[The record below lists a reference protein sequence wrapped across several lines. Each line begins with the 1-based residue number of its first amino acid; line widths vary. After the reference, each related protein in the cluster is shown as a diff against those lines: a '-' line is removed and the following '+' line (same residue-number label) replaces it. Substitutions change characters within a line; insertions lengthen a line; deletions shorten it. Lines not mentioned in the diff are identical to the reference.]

1 MFCEINLRDADPQFL
16 RDFLHGP
23 LLQNVAIKNLVLL
36 STHLPFHPFGRGLE
50 QIAPPF
56 FVPRRVEIESRRIGD
71 LFDRRRLVFIAA
83 SFRGLFP
90 NSLSLSELIRNPPAC
105 NVQEPAFE

>member
-1 MFCEINLRDADPQFL
+1 MFCEIDLRDADPQFL
-16 RDFLHGP
+16 RDLLHRP

-36 STHLPFHPFGRGLE
+36 STHFPFHPFGRGLE

-56 FVPRRVEIESRRIGD
+56 FVPRRVEIEPGRIGD

-83 SFRGLFP
+83 RFRGLFP
-90 NSLSLSELIRNPPAC
+90 SASFVSETDPQSAS
-105 NVQEPAFE
+105 V